1 MSSPFPGMNPYLEEP
16 AIWPLFHQQLITAL
30 YQILLPGLVDRY
42 RSRLVPRQ
50 YVCEM
55 PLFTSV
61 VREEH
66 REETIEIRHRSDG
79 RLITLIDVV
88 SPANKAT
95 ESGRQAYLQRR
106 RSALA
111 EHANLAEIDLVL
123 QGKMMVD
130 YPVEDL
136 AERDYGVVVTR
147 ANQPN
152 RPDHYPC
159 PLQKRLPKFRLPMA
173 GDDKEVIVDLHT
185 TFLRSFEQGSFAEQL
200 DYSRDPTTKLAPEK
214 LEWLDAFLRQQKLR
228 A

>member
-16 AIWPLFHQQLITAL
+16 GIWPLFHQQLITAL

-50 YVCEM
+50 YVNEM
-55 PLFTSV
+55 PLFTSI

-88 SPANKAT
+88 SPANKAS

-111 EHANLAEIDLVL
+111 EHANVVEIDLVL
-123 QGKMMVD
+123 QGKPMVE
-130 YPVEDL
+130 YPGEEV
-136 AERDYGVVVTR
+136 AERDYAIVVTR
-147 ANQPN
+147 ATQPN

-200 DYSRDPTTKLAPEK
+200 DYSRDPATRLAPEK
-214 LEWLDAFLRQQKLR
+214 LEWLDSFLRQQKLR

>member
-50 YVCEM
+50 YVSEM

-111 EHANLAEIDLVL
+111 EHANVAEIDLVL
-123 QGKMMVD
+123 QGTPMVE
-130 YPVEDL
+130 YSQEDV
-136 AERDYGVVVTR
+136 AERDYAVVVTR
-147 ANQPN
+147 ATQPN

-159 PLQKRLPKFRLPMA
+159 TLQKRLPKFRLPMA
-173 GDDKEVIVDLHT
+173 GDDKEVFVDLHT
-185 TFLRSFEQGSFAEQL
+185 TFLRSFEQGSFEEQL
-200 DYSRDPTTKLAPEK
+200 DYSRDPATKLAPDK

-228 A
+228 T